1 LFHQAILDV
10 GADHLLLGVLRL
22 PAHESAGIGPRVLAD
37 LGVTLDRAR
46 AEVQRRV
53 SGPEPGLTAVL
64 DQLGRAA

>member
-1 LFHQAILDV
+1 MAAATAALVTLLEPAFTLTDVLF
-10 GADHLLLGVLRL
+10 
-22 PAHESAGIGPRVLAD
+22 GIGPRVLAD

-53 SGPEPGLTAVL
+53 LDADPAVVRTRVL